1 MICAVDNLA
10 RTQSETTDIG
20 TIVSAADV
28 QVTINT
34 AFEGVDVDKK
44 YFVKHLRRELKDDE
58 NWWEQALLELFPNH
72 FS

>member
-1 MICAVDNLA
+1 MICAVDNFA

-20 TIVSAADV
+20 TIVSTADV